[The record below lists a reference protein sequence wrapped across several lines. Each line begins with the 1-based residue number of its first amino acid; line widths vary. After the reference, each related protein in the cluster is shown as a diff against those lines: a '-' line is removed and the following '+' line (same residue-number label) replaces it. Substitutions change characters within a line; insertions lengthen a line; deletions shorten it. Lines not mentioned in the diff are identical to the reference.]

1 MAKPNSNPRIPRMAS
16 SRVMASSSSA
26 NSDLARQSSIFPQA
40 VADLQGSAGGDPLK
54 TLGSMSMEDLLRV
67 YPENA
72 APFASEDAG
81 SGGEASASGSQQG
94 SLALPKEIGSKTVE
108 EVWREI
114 AAGRKADGGDRSG
127 GQMTLEDFLARA
139 GAVREEEL
147 RVPSGS
153 VQGGFGLDSAMGG
166 AFSQQQQLPLE
177 NPVIGFGNE
186 VHGGGGR
193 RGGRG
198 RKRPVL
204 DPVDRAALQ
213 RQKRMIKN
221 RESAAR
227 SRERKQAYTAEL
239 ESLVSQLEEEN
250 VQLLKYQEEQHK
262 ERLQQLMENVIP
274 VTEKKKPKRPLRR
287 TCSMQW

>member
-1 MAKPNSNPRIPRMAS
+1 MAS

-26 NSDLARQSSIFPQA
+26 NSDLARQASIFPQA
-40 VADLQGSAGGDPLK
+40 VADLQSSAGGDPLK
-54 TLGSMSMEDLLRV
+54 TMGSMSMEDLLRNV

-72 APFASEDAG
+72 AAFAGEDSG
-81 SGGEASASGSQQG
+81 GGGEASASASVSGSQQG
-94 SLALPKEIGSKTVE
+94 SLPLPKEIGSKTVD

-114 AAGRKADGGDRSG
+114 ATGRKADGGDRSG

-139 GAVREEEL
+139 GAVREEEI

-153 VQGGFGLDSAMGG
+153 VQGGFGLDSVMGG

-177 NPVIGFGNE
+177 NPVLGFGNE
-186 VHGGGGR
+186 VHGGGGG

-250 VQLLKYQEEQHK
+250 AQLLKYQEEQHK
-262 ERLQQLMENVIP
+262 QRLQQILEC
-274 VTEKKKPKRPLRR
+274 LRNSSDGWSPDILSNY
-287 TCSMQW
+287 T

>member
-1 MAKPNSNPRIPRMAS
+1 MAKPSSNPRIPRMAS

-26 NSDLARQSSIFPQA
+26 NSDLARQSSLFTPA
-40 VADLQGSAGGDPLK
+40 VADLHSSAGGDSVK
-54 TLGSMSMEDLLRV
+54 TLGSMNMEDLLCNV

-72 APFASEDAG
+72 APFA
-81 SGGEASASGSQQG
+81 GGEPSASEPGSRQG
-94 SLALPKEIGSKTVE
+94 SLALPKEIEGKTVE

-114 AAGRKADGGDRSG
+114 AAGRKADGGDGSG

-153 VQGGFGLDSAMGG
+153 AQGGFGLDSVVMDG
-166 AFSQQQQLPLE
+166 AFSQQQQQLPLE
-177 NPVIGFGNE
+177 NPVLGFGNE
-186 VHGGGGR
+186 VVGGGG

-198 RKRPVL
+198 RKRAVL

-239 ESLVSQLEEEN
+239 ESLVTQLEEEN
-250 VQLLKYQEEQHK
+250 AQLLKYRVEQHN
-262 ERLQQLMENVIP
+262 ERFQQLMENVIP
-274 VTEKKKPKRPLRR
+274 VTEKKKPKPPLRR